1 MIKLIKLVSGVEV
14 MGEVL
19 LETKKS
25 ITLENPIQ
33 INYRN
38 IDGPMPAVSVTRYLQ
53 FASER
58 QSEFDMKYVLN
69 VVGVI
74 QGMEKFYHY
83 SLNNF
88 KVSVDKLVD
97 RELAKVVYDST
108 DLVLTDENRN
118 EAYTALLED
127 FTTDHP
133 SN

>member
-14 MGEVL
+14 MGEVVS
-19 LETKKS
+19 ESKKS
-25 ITLENPIQ
+25 ITLDNPIQ

-74 QGMEKFYHY
+74 QGMERFYHY

-88 KVSVDKLVD
+88 RESVDKLVD
-97 RELAKVVYDST
+97 RELTKVVYD
-108 DLVLTDENRN
+108 DLKLNDDTKQ
-118 EAYTALLED
+118 EAYTALLES

-133 SN
+133 LN

>member
-19 LETKKS
+19 SETKKS

-74 QGMEKFYHY
+74 QGMEKFYYY

-88 KVSVDKLVD
+88 KESVDKLVD
-97 RELAKVVYDST
+97 RELAKVVYDE
-108 DLVLTDENRN
+108 LKLTDENRS
-118 EAYTALLED
+118 EAYTALLES

-133 SN
+133 LN